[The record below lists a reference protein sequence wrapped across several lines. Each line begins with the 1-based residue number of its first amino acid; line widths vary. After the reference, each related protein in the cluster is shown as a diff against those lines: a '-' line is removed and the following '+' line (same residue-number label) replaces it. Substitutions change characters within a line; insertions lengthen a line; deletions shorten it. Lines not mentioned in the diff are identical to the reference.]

1 MNKEEFLYQIKK
13 SLKYL
18 KKDEL
23 EEIINNYSKI
33 EINNLN
39 PVEEANKIYKEKNIN
54 IIIPEKIKLFDA
66 INIIINKIKTKNK
79 DTIIDLVIFF
89 FYIIFIAIL
98 IKIPFIYFRD
108 MILNLF
114 NLLFQKELHY
124 FFFYFLIE
132 ITYSITSILIIIK
145 YIKMKALKLKNVS

>member
-98 IKIPFIYFRD
+98 
-108 MILNLF
+108 
-114 NLLFQKELHY
+114 
-124 FFFYFLIE
+124 
-132 ITYSITSILIIIK
+132 
-145 YIKMKALKLKNVS
+145 